1 MKNLHP
7 FENTTCTSAQAEEA
21 TSAGFRC
28 PNCMMGA
35 TCSDCRRHDPVDG
48 YCREFGGY
56 TDDDKWACPWYYE
69 H

>member
-1 MKNLHP
+1 MKNLHS
-7 FENTTCTSAQAEEA
+7 FENTTPISAQAGEA
-21 TSAGFRC
+21 APASFRC

-35 TCSDCRRHDPVDG
+35 TCGDCPKHDSDG
-48 YCREFGGY
+48 YCRVHGGY

>member
-7 FENTTCTSAQAEEA
+7 FENAAPVAAQTEEA
-21 TSAGFRC
+21 AATPFRC
-28 PNCMMGA
+28 PCCMMGA
-35 TCSDCRRHDPVDG
+35 TCGDCPKHESNGRCGV
-48 YCREFGGY
+48 YGGY